1 MCSPPHA
8 DARCRCGAP
17 GSIRR
22 ARPGDA
28 SDSLASAQTVW
39 RATPPPAPPL
49 TTSRSMGHRET
60 WPISNRFRNWL
71 RRLHR
76 QKTRTEMTV
85 DFFKQVIFWTK
96 PTIFWTR
103 LCASLHCE
111 RRQAPPITSD
121 KRGAAGGGG
130 STPPQC
136 VGASHRVV
144 TRHGES
150 PPPRHLAAASMPSP
164 LCMLIARPRCWRC

>member
-1 MCSPPHA
+1 MCHCLECAHLPTPR
-8 DARCRCGAP
+8 ARCRCGAP
-17 GSIRR
+17 GSLRR

-76 QKTRTEMTV
+76 QKTRTEMSV

-103 LCASLHCE
+103 LCAYTASGGKP
-111 RRQAPPITSD
+111 RRSPAT

-136 VGASHRVV
+136 VGASQHRSCAQ
-144 TRHGES
+144 G
-150 PPPRHLAAASMPSP
+150 ASSWG
-164 LCMLIARPRCWRC
+164 LGKVSTSGQ

>member
-1 MCSPPHA
+1 MTCPCVIDSNVLTSHA

-60 WPISNRFRNWL
+60 WPISNRFRNWF

-121 KRGAAGGGG
+121 KKGRCRWRRIATSSMRRCIATSILRARRLVLGLGKV
-130 STPPQC
+130 STSGQ
-136 VGASHRVV
+136 
-144 TRHGES
+144 
-150 PPPRHLAAASMPSP
+150 
-164 LCMLIARPRCWRC
+164 

>member
-60 WPISNRFRNWL
+60 RPISNRFRNWF

-85 DFFKQVIFWTK
+85 DFFEQVIFWTK

-103 LCASLHCE
+103 LCAKFTL
-111 RRQAPPITSD
+111 R
-121 KRGAAGGGG
+121 
-130 STPPQC
+130 
-136 VGASHRVV
+136 
-144 TRHGES
+144 
-150 PPPRHLAAASMPSP
+150 AAASPADHQRQKGALPVGADRRLLNASVHRSID
-164 LCMLIARPRCWRC
+164 LARKAPRLGAWVR